1 MSVADISYIARD
13 AIVTALLIA
22 APFLL
27 ITAAIGLFAA
37 IMQAATQVQEQ
48 SIPFILKI
56 VSVALVLLLLGTWIF
71 NEMSDFTH
79 RIMDMIN
86 GL

>member
-1 MSVADISYIARD
+1 MSQADIANIVRD
-13 AIVTALLIA
+13 AIVTAMLIA

-56 VSVALVLLLLGTWIF
+56 VSVGLVLLLLGTWIF
-71 NEMSDFTH
+71 NELSDFTQ
-79 RIMDMIN
+79 RIMDKIN

>member
-1 MSVADISYIARD
+1 MSQADISNIIRD
-13 AIVTALLIA
+13 AIVTALLIV

-27 ITAAIGLFAA
+27 VTAAIGLIAA
-37 IMQAATQVQEQ
+37 VLQAATQIQEQ

-56 VSVALVLLLLGTWIF
+56 VSVCLILLLLGTWIF
-71 NEMSDFTH
+71 NEMSDFVQ
-79 RIMDMIN
+79 RVMEKIN

>member
-71 NEMSDFTH
+71 NEMSDFMH
-79 RIMDMIN
+79 RIMDIIN

>member
-1 MSVADISYIARD
+1 MSAADISNIARD

-27 ITAAIGLFAA
+27 VTAAIGLFAA
-37 IMQAATQVQEQ
+37 ILQAATQVQEQ

-56 VSVALVLLLLGTWIF
+56 IAVGLLLILLGTWIF
-71 NEMSDFTH
+71 NEMSDFTQ
-79 RIMDMIN
+79 RVMDMIN
-86 GL
+86 EL

>member
-1 MSVADISYIARD
+1 MSQADISNIVRD
-13 AIVTALLIA
+13 AIVTALLVA

-27 ITAAIGLFAA
+27 VTAAIGLFAA
-37 IMQAATQVQEQ
+37 ILQAATQVQEQ

-56 VSVALVLLLLGTWIF
+56 VAVGLVLLLLGTWIF
-71 NEMSDFTH
+71 NEMSDFTQ
-79 RIMDMIN
+79 RIMEQID